1 MLKLYASRRFAA
13 FALWAAFTG
22 LLIWVALSLANGIV
36 TRAEELA
43 LRRATS
49 GAATLANH
57 VKLQF
62 DILHRVGLYV
72 QRAMQDDGPGIRDI
86 SLRIPTQASR
96 HLDDILLTRRPLIK
110 WFGIIDTNSSV
121 LWSSPPGAG
130 TNDPYLQSYF
140 TAIAETD
147 TSPNVG
153 SLFSNDWM
161 PTPVIPFTFKIQ
173 DEFGVTKA
181 RLIAL
186 VDAFALSHEL
196 KSLEPGAGANATLLA
211 ADGTVLARSQEPGRA
226 IGLRLPSTELLV
238 KKIAAHP
245 SGSAAR
251 VQSFIDSRPKL
262 AAYQQVESLPIYVA
276 LALDRGHEVEPF
288 AFAYPLL
295 LSAAGAISILSLLL
309 IILWFMHRR
318 QRQIEIN
325 LRRSQQQAQEM
336 EAQLAHTHR
345 MEALGSLAGGIAHD
359 FNNVIQAVI
368 AGTVSIQRRTSD
380 EAIQRILAMVNDAAQ
395 RGASITRRL
404 LSFARRAELK
414 KEESDIL
421 GLFRGLEEVLRHTLG
436 NGIRIVFILPEVLP
450 KIFVDRSQLE
460 STLIN
465 LAVNARDAMESQE
478 GGNLTVTVSEAL
490 TVPGEGKQ
498 LSLKPGPYIRITIT
512 DTGTGM
518 DAETLR
524 RASEPFFTTKGVGK
538 GTGLGLSMAKGF
550 AEQSGGALQ
559 IQSELGA
566 GTTIAIWLPSVTGSV
581 SLKSPRSELGAV
593 SSTTTKEPAASG
605 KQLLLVDDDETIRE
619 MLGAELREFG
629 WKVTTAVSGGD
640 ALNVLMDRCSFDLLV
655 TDLSMPRM
663 DGLALIRAARKLCP
677 GLPALLITGHAGT
690 THTDALRAA
699 ASSGVFELINK
710 PVDAEDLSIMAEIL
724 LQQAKVPRHA

>member
-1 MLKLYASRRFAA
+1 MVKMYAFSRFSA

-22 LLIWVALSLANGIV
+22 FLIWVALSLANGIV

-72 QRAMQDDGPGIRDI
+72 QRAMQDDGPGIGDN

-96 HLDDILLTRRPLIK
+96 HLQDILLARRPLIN
-110 WFGIIDTNSSV
+110 WLGIIDTNSSV
-121 LWSSPPGAG
+121 LWSPPPETG
-130 TNDPYLQSYF
+130 TNAPYLQSYF

-161 PTPVIPFTFKIQ
+161 PTPLIPFNFKIK

-186 VDAFALSHEL
+186 MDAFALSREL
-196 KSLEPGAGANATLLA
+196 EVLEPGTGAAATLIA
-211 ADGTVLARSQEPGRA
+211 ADGTIIARSREPLRT
-226 IGLRLPSTELLV
+226 IGLQLPAAKLLAQR
-238 KKIAAHP
+238 IAANP
-245 SGSAAR
+245 RGSNAR
-251 VQSFIDSRPKL
+251 VHSYLDSRPKL
-262 AAYQQVESLPIYVA
+262 AAYQQVESLPIYAV
-276 LALDRGHEVEPF
+276 LALDREDEVEPF

-309 IILWFMHRR
+309 GVLWFMYLHRR
-318 QRQIEIN
+318 QMEAR
-325 LRRSQQQAQEM
+325 LHHSQQQAQEM

-368 AGTVSIQRRTSD
+368 AGAASIQRRTSD
-380 EAIQRILAMVNDAAQ
+380 EAIQRILVMLNDSAQ

-404 LSFARRAELK
+404 LSFARRAELR
-414 KEESDIL
+414 KEETEIL
-421 GLFRGLEEVLRHTLG
+421 GLFRGLEEVLKHTLG
-436 NGIRIVFILPEVLP
+436 NGIRIVFVLPEVLP

-465 LAVNARDAMESQE
+465 LAVNARDAMEGQE

-490 TVPGEGKQ
+490 TVPGEAKQ
-498 LSLKPGPYIRITIT
+498 LSLKPGPYTRITIT

-524 RASEPFFTTKGVGK
+524 RAFEPFFTTKGVGK

-566 GTTIAIWLPSVTGSV
+566 GTTIAIWLPSITGSV
-581 SLKSPRSELGAV
+581 SLKNPRSELGAV
-593 SSTTTKEPAASG
+593 ASTTTNEPAASG

-629 WKVTTAVSGGD
+629 WKVTTAASGGD
-640 ALNVLMDRCSFDLLV
+640 ALNVLMDSCSFDLLV

-663 DGLALIRAARKLCP
+663 DGLTLIRAARKLCP
-677 GLPALLITGHAGT
+677 GFPALLITGHAGT
-690 THTDALRAA
+690 THTETLKAA
-699 ASSGVFELINK
+699 ASSGVFELMNK

-724 LQQAKVPRHA
+724 LQQAKVPRNA